1 MPIISTITI
10 FLNTIKIFEIVHTI
24 IPITTSAVV
33 RRKFSRLSYSI
44 VFDSLSTS
52 DLT

>member
-1 MPIISTITI
+1 MPIISTI
-10 FLNTIKIFEIVHTI
+10 LNITKIFEILHTI

-33 RRKFSRLSYSI
+33 RRKFPRLSYSI

>member
-10 FLNTIKIFEIVHTI
+10 FLNTAKIIEILHTI

-33 RRKFSRLSYSI
+33 RRKLPRLSYSI